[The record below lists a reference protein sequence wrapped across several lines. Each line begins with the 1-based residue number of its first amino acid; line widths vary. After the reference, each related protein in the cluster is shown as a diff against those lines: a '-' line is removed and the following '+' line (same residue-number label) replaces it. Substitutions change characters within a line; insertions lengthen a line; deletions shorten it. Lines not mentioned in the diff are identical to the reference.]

1 MFAVEEWVSDVA
13 TAAVGDV
20 KAAFLQLIPMLQ
32 NPNSEAGK
40 KREAGRTFT
49 SQTGSNDQC
58 QSPTI
63 SQAEGW
69 TFWLIKRHP
78 IHQQE

>member
-20 KAAFLQLIPMLQ
+20 KAAFLRLIPMLQ

-40 KREAGRTFT
+40 K
-49 SQTGSNDQC
+49 TGSRKDLYV
-58 QSPTI
+58 TD
-63 SQAEGW
+63 W
-69 TFWLIKRHP
+69 IK
-78 IHQQE
+78 